1 MTLPDISKTLL
12 AARRAVLSLPAERR
26 IDAILEYPQPAAL
39 VHSFPQEDFYFLIHE
54 IGIDDSMEL
63 LALASEK
70 QWEYIADTE
79 IWKKDRLDMLSLT
92 QWLYMLIKADPHRV
106 IRWFLKEQTELIEL
120 YMFKNMELMIREHDQ
135 DPSDFGDGFVTIDDV
150 FYTRFR
156 DNIANTDLAE
166 KRDAFLSEFLK
177 RLAEHDHVVYQ
188 KVLFEF
194 YSIIPAESEEEL
206 WRLRNVRLAEKG
218 FMPFHEAVEIYQPLS
233 VNAFKTHIKRLTR
246 TQDESFL
253 PIPLY
258 PVNEL
263 KQDNLFSRALTRID
277 IEEMLHQIQG
287 EFAALCNRIISADSK
302 IIRDKEEL
310 GSVVKKACGY
320 LSIGLERL
328 THGKA
333 AKNLSVALIQRYPLE
348 NIFKMGYGLVLRL
361 KWRAEKW
368 RDTSWFEGQNL
379 PLTFWGEHWLGTL
392 GGLLIKKPLYFDNYA
407 TGVLYREFQSVDDI
421 AKTKAA
427 LEEII
432 EFDKMLSRMSIES
445 DGISQSVLNYKNL
458 ILTMWSRHYLGLTE
472 KVAAISLEDFRKFF
486 KELWHGKDKPK
497 KIRPA
502 AMQAFLSWISDKSNT
517 ESADIIQTLGGCF
530 ERLFEE
536 IESEYGQVS
545 AGNLDARYI
554 SMFLVGGKQ

>member
-1 MTLPDISKTLL
+1 MMLPDILKQLHAT
-12 AARRAVLSLPAERR
+12 RRDVLSLPAEKR

-54 IGIDDSMEL
+54 IGVDDSMEL
-63 LALASEK
+63 LTLASEK
-70 QWEYIADTE
+70 QWEYIVDTE
-79 IWKKDRLDMLSLT
+79 VWKKDRLDMVSLT
-92 QWLYMLIKADPHRV
+92 EWFYLLIKADPHRV
-106 IRWFLKEQTELIEL
+106 VRWCLNEKTELIEL
-120 YMFKNMELMIREHDQ
+120 YMFKNMELIIREHDQ
-135 DPSDFGDGFVTIDDV
+135 DPSDFEDGFVTIDDV

-166 KRDAFLSEFLK
+166 KRDAFLSEFLR
-177 RLAEHDHVVYQ
+177 RLAEDDHVVYQ
-188 KVLFEF
+188 NMLFEF
-194 YSIIPAESEEEL
+194 CSVIPAESEEEL

-233 VNAFKTHIKRLTR
+233 VNAFKTHVKRLTR
-246 TQDESFL
+246 PQYESFL

-258 PVNEL
+258 PANAL
-263 KQDNLFSRALTRID
+263 KQDNLFSRALTQID
-277 IEEMLHQIQG
+277 IDDMLHQIQS
-287 EFAALCNRIISADSK
+287 EFAALCNRLISADSK
-302 IIRDKEEL
+302 TIREKEEL

-328 THGKA
+328 THGKE
-333 AKNLSVALIQRYPLE
+333 AKNLSAALIQRYPLE
-348 NIFKMGYGLVLRL
+348 NIFKMGYGLALHL

-368 RDTSWFEGQNL
+368 RDKSWFEGQNL
-379 PLTFWGEHWLGTL
+379 PLTFWGEQWLGTL
-392 GGLLIKKPLYFDNYA
+392 GGLLVKKPLYFDNYE
-407 TGVLYREFQSVDDI
+407 TGILYREFQSLEDI
-421 AKTKAA
+421 AKTKDI

-432 EFDKMLSRMSIES
+432 AFDKMLSRMSIES
-445 DGISQSVLNYKNL
+445 DGISPSVLNYKNL

-472 KVAAISLEDFRKFF
+472 DVAAISLEDFRKFF
-486 KELWHGKDKPK
+486 KELWQGKDKPK
-497 KIRPA
+497 KIRLA
-502 AMQAFLSWISDKSNT
+502 AKQAFLAWISDKSNT
-517 ESADIIQTLGGCF
+517 DSADITQKLGGCF